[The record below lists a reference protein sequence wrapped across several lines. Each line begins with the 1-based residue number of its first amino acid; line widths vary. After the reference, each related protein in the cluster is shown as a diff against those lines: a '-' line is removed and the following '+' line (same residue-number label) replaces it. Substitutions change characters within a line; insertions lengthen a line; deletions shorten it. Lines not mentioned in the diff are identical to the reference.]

1 MLSRRTFL
9 SAVGLAMSAC
19 LPSAAAALQ
28 KPAKPKLT
36 TVTLVVDGMI

>member
-9 SAVGLAMSAC
+9 SAIGLAVTAC
-19 LPSAAAALQ
+19 LPSAAAAIQ

-36 TVTLVVDGMI
+36 TVTLVIDGMI